1 MIDVYTTKQ
10 GDTFESVAFLLYG
23 DEKYMKELIEA
34 NWDKADVLVFDSGT
48 ELIAPDI
55 YEDAEDGLPFWRE
68 DDDEDEYD
76 DDEAYE
82 DEYYEYDED
91 PDDEDLTDIE
101 ADSEDPDISDEED
114 EDDE

>member
-55 YEDAEDGLPFWRE
+55 YEESEDDLPFWRE
-68 DDDEDEYD
+68 DDSEDTDDEEDEDG
-76 DDEAYE
+76 
-82 DEYYEYDED
+82 YYEYDED

-101 ADSEDPDISDEED
+101 AESADPDIPDEED
-114 EDDE
+114 EDNE